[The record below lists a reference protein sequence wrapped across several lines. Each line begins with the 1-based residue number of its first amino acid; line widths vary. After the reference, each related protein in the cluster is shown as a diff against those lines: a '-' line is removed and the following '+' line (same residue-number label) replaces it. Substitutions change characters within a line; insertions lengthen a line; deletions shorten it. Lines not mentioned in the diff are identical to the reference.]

1 MDAFEQLRLIKE
13 ARKQDRDDLQE
24 IADAN
29 VGATA
34 ATILAFN
41 ELRAADMFLGADFN
55 APVDVPVDAPDVADA
70 VQETVARPS

>member
-13 ARKQDRDDLQE
+13 ARAQDREDLQA

-29 VGATA
+29 IGTTA

-41 ELRAADMFLGADFN
+41 ELRTADVFLNADPN
-55 APVDVPVDAPDVADA
+55 TLVDVPVDEPVGAAVSGAPIN
-70 VQETVARPS
+70 RPS